1 MYSDAGRV
9 RDDQNL
15 SRTSEWK
22 EVNSMAR
29 SGKHS
34 SGRGRSA
41 TTGKFVKLSYAKS
54 HPKTT
59 VVEKTSGSSSKK

>member
-1 MYSDAGRV
+1 
-9 RDDQNL
+9 
-15 SRTSEWK
+15 
-22 EVNSMAR
+22 MAR